1 MLSEHRVRLHLS
13 NKLKHRN
20 IKVLGVKHK
29 FFNSLNNKTMK
40 NYFTDKLKK
49 SKESI
54 NRLEKRIIEAATNM
68 EMKALLE
75 LPKQLQTQ
83 REEHSEWN
91 KDCAKYLSIDDL
103 IEISN
108 LTDKYSNESLNLI
121 NNRDIEY
128 HFKYNSNGISITDR
142 DKLIARFG
150 YSLKEAKVK

>member
-1 MLSEHRVRLHLS
+1 
-13 NKLKHRN
+13 
-20 IKVLGVKHK
+20 
-29 FFNSLNNKTMK
+29 MK